1 MKKRQLGKSDIYVS
15 EIGLGCMSLPT
26 DQKAANSIIQ
36 IALENGISY
45 FDTADLY
52 DQGENEIIV
61 GNALKNDRQNII
73 LATKV
78 GNRLNNSGDGWS
90 WDPSKKWITEAVH
103 ASLKR
108 LQTDYIDVYQLH
120 GGTME
125 DDVDEVIDTMESL
138 QKDGLIREY
147 GISSIRPNV
156 IERFLRKS
164 NAVSVMMQ
172 FSLLDRRPEE
182 WFSLL
187 ENNSATLLS
196 RGTLAKGLLTSE
208 GLTRATKTDDY
219 LNYTH
224 QELLKVIKELD
235 ALDAPLSAIAQHYV
249 LQQDVTGSMILGASS
264 EKQLMESIQSYN
276 TEIPDSYLQQASELT
291 KKDIYK
297 EHRIYS

>member
-15 EIGLGCMSLPT
+15 EIGLGCMSLPS
-26 DQKAANSIIQ
+26 DQKEADNIIQ
-36 IALENGISY
+36 VALENGINY

-52 DQGENEIIV
+52 NKGENEKIV
-61 GNALKNDRQNII
+61 GNALKSNRQNII

-90 WDPSKKWITEAVH
+90 WDPTKEWITDAVH

-125 DDVDEVIDTMESL
+125 DNVEEVIDTMESL
-138 QKDGLIREY
+138 QKEGLIREY

-156 IERFLRKS
+156 IDRFLRKS

-172 FSLLDRRPEE
+172 YSLLDRRPEE

-187 ENNSATLLS
+187 EDHQASLFT
-196 RGTLAKGLLTSE
+196 RGTVAKGLLTAD
-208 GLTRATKTDDY
+208 GLNRAIKTKEN
-219 LNYTH
+219 LRYT
-224 QELLKVIKELD
+224 QKDLVDTIEKLQTLEAPIASI
-235 ALDAPLSAIAQHYV
+235 ALQFV
-249 LQQDVTGSMILGASS
+249 LQRKVTGSLIIGASNS
-264 EKQLMESIQSYN
+264 EQLLESIEAYKQQVPD
-276 TEIPDSYLQQASELT
+276 TILLEAAEIT
-291 KKDIYK
+291 KQDVYM
-297 EHRIYS
+297 EHRV